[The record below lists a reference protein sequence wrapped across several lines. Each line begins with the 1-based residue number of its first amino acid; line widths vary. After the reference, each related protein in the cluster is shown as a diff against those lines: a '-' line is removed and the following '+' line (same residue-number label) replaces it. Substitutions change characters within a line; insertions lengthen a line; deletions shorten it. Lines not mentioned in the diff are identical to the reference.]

1 MIGES
6 LIIKKSIYSIGL
18 RVHVNGTRG
27 KSSIVKY
34 IYAGLK
40 APHVKVMAKI
50 TGETPTLLLPD
61 GSSET
66 IKRRGSARVQEQF
79 KIIHKAKRKKVDIL
93 ILECMSIDPMFQK
106 LESTFYKPNIY
117 IISNIRDDHREKMG
131 PTLDDQINSMCSA
144 IPTNSKIIACESS
157 YMNKIEATAKLHK
170 SEFIKAV
177 NLSDNERKL
186 IPHSAHITNVEIAL
200 TVCLEANIPR
210 EKAFNA
216 ILKEIK
222 TVESPVYTIPNTEHK
237 QYFLNAFSVND
248 IQSVEDYLKHWIT
261 KLNVSNK
268 IAIVLNTRADRP
280 LRTDLFTDWINSNQE
295 NIDTVILTGDHKI
308 RANRLL
314 TKSTN
319 NITIKQLKFN
329 SQHNI
334 TDYIIEYASNTSL
347 IVGLGNIGGQGF
359 KIINEFSKIS

>member
-6 LIIKKSIYSIGL
+6 LVIKKSIYSIGF

-40 APHVKVMAKI
+40 DTNLKVMAKV

-79 KIIHKAKRKKVDIL
+79 KIIYKAKRKKADAL

-106 LESTFYKPNIY
+106 LESKFYKPSIY

-131 PTLDDQINSMCSA
+131 STLDDQINSICSA
-144 IPTNSKIIACESS
+144 IPTNSKIIACESN
-157 YMNKIEATAKLHK
+157 YMHIIEKTSKLHK
-170 SEFIKAV
+170 SDFIKAV
-177 NLSDNERKL
+177 KLSDEERKL
-186 IPHSAHITNVEIAL
+186 IPQTAHETNVEIAL
-200 TVCLEANIPR
+200 TVCLEADITR
-210 EKAFNA
+210 EKAFNS
-216 ILKEIK
+216 ILQEINK
-222 TVESPVYTIPNTEHK
+222 VESPIYTISDAAHK

-248 IQSVEDYLKHWIT
+248 IQSVQDYLKHWSD
-261 KLNVSNK
+261 KLDISNK
-268 IAIVLNTRADRP
+268 ISIVLNTRADRP
-280 LRTDLFTDWINSNQE
+280 LRTDLFTDWINSYQE

-308 RANRLL
+308 RANRIL

-319 NITIKQLKFN
+319 NIKIKQIKNN
-329 SQHNI
+329 SRNQI
-334 TDYIIEYASNTSL
+334 KDCIIEFAGNASL
-347 IVGLGNIGGQGF
+347 IVGLGNMSGQGF
-359 KIINEFSKIS
+359 KIINEFSKTS